1 MADNV
6 KVNDNI
12 VPHRP
17 DVQTCILLGDPSGI
31 SHLQAMLRMSAQP
44 MPIAGWFSTD
54 VNPNDAFQLG
64 VIQELEAFL
73 IEEKPC
79 LALLCMPAG
88 LKPQINH
95 VITALQKNNIT
106 WRFIP
111 ALDDQLSGKVK
122 THVPG
127 CSTLGPAM
135 GATIDTIQLI
145 SREPKPLDE
154 KAIKLAIQNKSVMLT
169 GAGGSIGSELAR
181 IVCRFKPSNLIMV
194 ERSENS
200 LFEIDRRIAREFPDL
215 KRYAVLHD
223 ITDASHTLA
232 MMGKYQPNVIFH
244 AAAHKHVPMM
254 EGHPS
259 EAVENNFFGT
269 RSVAD
274 AANAHG
280 VGRFVMISS
289 DKAVNP
295 SSVMGATKRMAERY
309 IQWLNS
315 ESDTVYSMVR
325 FGNVLGSACSV
336 LPIWSNQLAQG
347 GPLTVTHKD
356 MTRYFMTIPEAA
368 GLVIQSAAY
377 ASGGEVFLL
386 NMGQPISILELC
398 KRFVRMHGMEP
409 DIDIPIKITGIRPG
423 EKLFEEL
430 AYDSEDMLTTPHD
443 SIRLWK
449 THPPQLKQMQ
459 QVIRTFDKLRDK
471 QSDQDHIWQHADPQ
485 AVLAAIRMA
494 VPEMIPASER
504 AIAI

>member
-1 MADNV
+1 MSNKNHLRPADES
-6 KVNDNI
+6 
-12 VPHRP
+12 
-17 DVQTCILLGDPSGI
+17 CILIGDPAGI
-31 SHLQAMLRMSAQP
+31 GYLQSLMRLGGQLLHV
-44 MPIAGWFSTD
+44 AGWFSTVVNRHD
-54 VNPNDAFQLG
+54 VMQLG
-64 VIQELEAFL
+64 VIEELAAYL
-73 IEEKPC
+73 VTEKPT
-79 LALLCMPAG
+79 LALICLPASNRT
-88 LKPQINH
+88 LINE
-95 VITALQKNNIT
+95 VTRTLA
-106 WRFIP
+106 RFEVTNRYIP
-111 ALDDQLSGKVK
+111 TLEDQLSGKVR
-122 THVPG
+122 TQLPG
-127 CSTLGPAM
+127 NAAATMPA
-135 GATIDTIQLI
+135 IDTVQLI
-145 SREPKPLDE
+145 SREPRPLDE
-154 KAIKLAIQNKSVMLT
+154 KAIKLVIENKSVLLT

-181 IVCRFKPSNLIMV
+181 IVCRFKPANLILV

-200 LFEIDRRIAREFPDL
+200 LFEIDRRIAREFPEQS
-215 KRYAVLHD
+215 RRAVLHD
-223 ITDASHTLA
+223 ITDPSHTLA
-232 MMGKYQPNVIFH
+232 MMTKHKPDVIFH

-254 EGHPS
+254 EDHPS

-274 AANAHG
+274 AANAVG

-315 ESDTVYSMVR
+315 HSDTVYSMVR

-386 NMGQPISILELC
+386 DMGKPVNILELC

-409 DIDIPIKITGIRPG
+409 DIDMPIKITGIRPG

-430 AYDSEDMLTTPHD
+430 AYDSEAMLPTPHA

-449 THPPQLKQMQ
+449 THPPLESQMQ
-459 QVIRTFDKLRDK
+459 QIIRTFDKLRDK
-471 QSDQDHIWQHADPQ
+471 HADTDHHWQHADAA

-504 AIAI
+504 AVAG

>member
-1 MADNV
+1 MTPNKPQSCTSDESCIFIGDHAGIGYLQSLMRITGNTMAID
-6 KVNDNI
+6 
-12 VPHRP
+12 
-17 DVQTCILLGDPSGI
+17 
-31 SHLQAMLRMSAQP
+31 
-44 MPIAGWFSTD
+44 GWFATV
-54 VNPNDAFQLG
+54 VNRHDAMQLG
-64 VIQELEAFL
+64 VIEDLAAYLTTHQPA
-73 IEEKPC
+73 
-79 LALLCMPAG
+79 LALICLPSSQRAVMTQVTRILAQFEVTCR
-88 LKPQINH
+88 L
-95 VITALQKNNIT
+95 
-106 WRFIP
+106 IP
-111 ALDDQLSGKVK
+111 TFEDQLTGKVRSQLVG
-122 THVPG
+122 TSENNVPI
-127 CSTLGPAM
+127 TQN
-135 GATIDTIQLI
+135 IDTVQLI
-145 SREPKPLDE
+145 SREPRPLDE
-154 KAIKLAIQNKSVMLT
+154 RAIKLVIENKSVLLT

-181 IVCRFKPSNLIMV
+181 IVCRFKPSKLILV

-200 LFEIDRRIAREFPDL
+200 LFEIDRRIAREFPDQQ
-215 KRYAVLHD
+215 RRAVLHD
-223 ITDASHTLA
+223 ITDPSHTLA
-232 MMGKYQPNVIFH
+232 MMTKHKPDVIFH

-254 EGHPS
+254 EDHPS

-274 AANAHG
+274 AANAVG

-315 ESDTVYSMVR
+315 HSDTVYSMVR

-386 NMGQPISILELC
+386 DMGQPINILELC

-409 DIDIPIKITGIRPG
+409 DIDMPIKITGIRPG

-430 AYDSEDMLTTPHD
+430 AYDSEAMLPTPHA

-449 THPPQLKQMQ
+449 THPPMEAQMQ
-459 QVIRTFDKLRDK
+459 QIIRAFDKLRDK
-471 QSDQDHIWQHADPQ
+471 HAASDHHWQHADSA

-494 VPEMIPASER
+494 VPEMIPSAER
-504 AIAI
+504 AVAS